1 MSSSLITL
9 YCNSDPNSSK
19 IKIVL
24 EELGIPYEV
33 RMIDITANEHKEE
46 WFLKYNPNGRIPAV
60 TDGEQCIFE
69 SGAIMLYLVE
79 KYDKDRKLS
88 YSLNDPEYGQEL
100 SWLMWQMGG
109 LGPMQGQ
116 AHNFVAFAP
125 VRSDY
130 GIERYTQETMRL
142 YSVLDKRLQ
151 KSPFVAGEKY
161 TIADIAS
168 FTWARIEPQ
177 TVGIDLMEW
186 PAVRKWHDTILR
198 RDAVQK
204 ALDLPATE
212 AADEQFAQMVAGL
225 KLKMAARENTDK
237 Q

>member
-1 MSSSLITL
+1 
-9 YCNSDPNSSK
+9 
-19 IKIVL
+19 
-24 EELGIPYEV
+24 
-33 RMIDITANEHKEE
+33 
-46 WFLKYNPNGRIPAV
+46 
-60 TDGEQCIFE
+60 
-69 SGAIMLYLVE
+69 
-79 KYDKDRKLS
+79 
-88 YSLNDPEYGQEL
+88 
-100 SWLMWQMGG
+100 
-109 LGPMQGQ
+109 
-116 AHNFVAFAP
+116 
-125 VRSDY
+125 
-130 GIERYTQETMRL
+130 MRL